1 MALTYLFLIKGL
13 DPSHHTGTAI
23 ITAHQT
29 QEGRHM
35 CDPQGTD
42 FTVFLDL
49 VFSSIHSLK
58 IRIILNETK
67 LPIYR
72 DYEEQKNMVSN
83 TTSIQSENP
92 GCGRRNILVSLIIV
106 TSRRKYR
113 GIGIYKLK
121 EIKRHI
127 KGITKYAPSLD
138 LKPSNKN
145 KNKTQDN

>member
-1 MALTYLFLIKGL
+1 
-13 DPSHHTGTAI
+13 
-23 ITAHQT
+23 
-29 QEGRHM
+29 M

-72 DYEEQKNMVSN
+72 EYEEQKTMVSN
-83 TTSIQSENP
+83 MTSIQSENP
-92 GCGRRNILVSLIIV
+92 GCGRQNHLVSLIV

-127 KGITKYAPSLD
+127 KAITKYAPSLD
-138 LKPSNKN
+138 LKSSNKQTKTKHKTIG
-145 KNKTQDN
+145 KNV